1 MADSQGE
8 LTGDDVIYAY
18 PDLRTLLVGKFKSSV
33 MKLTRLSFAKS
44 IVFDDVTGIPILE
57 TTPILESGESF
68 SYDQSNE
75 ENISLT
81 PLLQGINS

>member
-1 MADSQGE
+1 MADSEGQ

-18 PDLRTLLVGKFKSSV
+18 PDFRTLLVGKFKSSV
-33 MKLTRLSFAKS
+33 MISARLSLAKS
-44 IVFDDVTGIPILE
+44 IEFDDVTGIPILE
-57 TTPILESGESF
+57 TTPIFESGESF

-81 PLLQGINS
+81 PLLQGIDS